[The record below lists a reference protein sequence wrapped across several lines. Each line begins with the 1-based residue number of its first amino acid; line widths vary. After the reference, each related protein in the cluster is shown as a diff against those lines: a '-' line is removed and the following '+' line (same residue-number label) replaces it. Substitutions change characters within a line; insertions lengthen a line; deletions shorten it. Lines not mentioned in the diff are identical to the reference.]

1 MFSTLKN
8 AFKDKEIRNKIYF
21 TLFILLIYRIGANI
35 TVPGVNAKA
44 ITQVAQTGLVPM
56 LDTVSG
62 GGLDN
67 YSIFSLGVSPYIT
80 AQIVI
85 QLLQMDIVPTLVEW
99 GKQGEVGRRKT
110 NNVTRVLALFVAFI
124 QSIGITLGFN
134 ALTEMG
140 LVKSQ
145 TWQSYF
151 EIAIVMTAGT
161 MLLTW
166 LGDEIT
172 DKGLGNGVSVIIFA
186 GIIARLPR
194 GLWQLY
200 KEDVINNSAS
210 DRWQGIL
217 FFIAII
223 IAILIVTQVVT
234 WVEQADRRIP
244 IQYTRRATISGSES
258 FCH

>member
-8 AFKDKEIRNKIYF
+8 AFKDKEIRNKLFY
-21 TLFILLIYRIGANI
+21 TLFILVLYRIGANI
-35 TVPGVNAKA
+35 TVPGINAKSL
-44 ITQVAQTGLVPM
+44 TQVANTGLVSV

-110 NNVTRVLALFVAFI
+110 NQVTRYLTLVVAFV
-124 QSIGITLGFN
+124 QSVGITLGFN
-134 ALTEMG
+134 ALSSFG
-140 LVKSQ
+140 LVKTQNWQ
-145 TWQSYF
+145 TYV
-151 EIAIVMTAGT
+151 EIGIIMTAGT
-161 MLLTW
+161 FLLTW

-186 GIIARLPR
+186 GIIARLPG
-194 GLWQLY
+194 GLYEVWRDQ
-200 KEDVINNSAS
+200 VINNSAS
-210 DRWQGIL
+210 DR
-217 FFIAII
+217 
-223 IAILIVTQVVT
+223 
-234 WVEQADRRIP
+234 
-244 IQYTRRATISGSES
+244 
-258 FCH
+258 